1 MGIIINGGLTLLIKL
16 IELLLKVYTGI
27 IFLVLGLVDMIHVY
41 HIAGQILSIKV
52 LVTFLTV
59 LKKEKFAFHLL
70 IFANKQ
76 WQKIA

>member
-1 MGIIINGGLTLLIKL
+1 MLVGIYCCAMGIIINRRFTLLIKL

-52 LVTFLTV
+52 LVTFLNRF
-59 LKKEKFAFHLL
+59 EKGE
-70 IFANKQ
+70 IFL
-76 WQKIA
+76 